1 MGKACF
7 KEAQITESNKGK
19 EKEIVLLSYKSKND
33 KIYALQENKFNFL
46 KKINFIDYL
55 YSLVHFSNESAY
67 TEDNYSQVSIEYSME
82 DTFFDEIFSTDIF
95 QLFLDNKILKHKAIE
110 KVSENY
116 KKMEDIFKET
126 FLSLNNSLAL
136 KLFQNNEEK
145 KNGEEAEQ
153 NTIVTKGAAISYGIL
168 YCIGENEIKIK
179 VLFNLF
185 QKGGILK
192 SNEKLSN
199 FLLSLF
205 IIPSFGMANARKELS
220 KYEEI
225 GEIEEIQ
232 ANDLL
237 NFTDLKSLKC
247 SVQKTNEILFGK
259 EFNLELNYNQ
269 FKEKFEEKD
278 LDKSLSFL
286 LSSSGIRYILER
298 FCKE

>member
-1 MGKACF
+1 MGKACS
-7 KEAQITESNKGK
+7 KEAQMTESNEGK
-19 EKEIVLLSYKSKND
+19 EKEIVLLSYKSNND

-55 YSLVHFSNESAY
+55 YSLVHFSNESAN
-67 TEDNYSQVSIEYSME
+67 TEDNYSQVSIEYSM
-82 DTFFDEIFSTDIF
+82 DDPFFDEIFSTDIF

-110 KVSENY
+110 KDSENY

-145 KNGEEAEQ
+145 NGEEADQ

-168 YCIGENEIKIK
+168 YCTGENQIKIK
-179 VLFNLF
+179 ALFNLF

-192 SNEKLSN
+192 SNDKLSN

-232 ANDLL
+232 LNDLL

-269 FKEKFEEKD
+269 FKEKFEEEEP
-278 LDKSLSFL
+278 DKSLSFL
-286 LSSSGIRYILER
+286 LNPSGIRYILEN
-298 FCKE
+298 FCRE

>member
-1 MGKACF
+1 MGKACS
-7 KEAQITESNKGK
+7 KEAQMTESNEGK
-19 EKEIVLLSYKSKND
+19 EKEIVLLSYKSNND

-55 YSLVHFSNESAY
+55 YSLVHFSNESAN
-67 TEDNYSQVSIEYSME
+67 TEDNYSQVSIEYSM
-82 DTFFDEIFSTDIF
+82 DDPFFDEIFSTDIF

-110 KVSENY
+110 KDSENY

-145 KNGEEAEQ
+145 NGEEADQ

-168 YCIGENEIKIK
+168 YCIGENQIKIK
-179 VLFNLF
+179 ALFNLF

-192 SNEKLSN
+192 SNDKLSN

-232 ANDLL
+232 LNDLL

-269 FKEKFEEKD
+269 FKEKFEEEEP
-278 LDKSLSFL
+278 DKSLSFL
-286 LSSSGIRYILER
+286 LNPSGIRYILEN
-298 FCKE
+298 FCRE

>member
-1 MGKACF
+1 MGKACS
-7 KEAQITESNKGK
+7 KEAQMTESNEGK
-19 EKEIVLLSYKSKND
+19 EKEIVLLSYKSNND

-55 YSLVHFSNESAY
+55 YSLVHFSNESAN
-67 TEDNYSQVSIEYSME
+67 TEDNYSQVSIEYSM
-82 DTFFDEIFSTDIF
+82 DDPFFDEIFSTDIF

-110 KVSENY
+110 KDSENY

-145 KNGEEAEQ
+145 NGEEADQ

-168 YCIGENEIKIK
+168 YYTGENQIKIK
-179 VLFNLF
+179 ALFNLF

-192 SNEKLSN
+192 SNDKLSN

-232 ANDLL
+232 LNDLL

-269 FKEKFEEKD
+269 FKEKFEEEEP
-278 LDKSLSFL
+278 DKSLSFL
-286 LSSSGIRYILER
+286 LNPSGIRYILEN
-298 FCKE
+298 FCRE